1 MGSCCSS
8 RNQINNIFVNNLL
21 KNQNFQSDYNT
32 WKTLYQK
39 RSSISQSSYN
49 KSSSVF
55 ILNNEDIHIKYQ
67 FGNIIDKGFFGTVRI
82 VNPIEFPEL
91 KFACK
96 SINKSK
102 FSENKLILL
111 IREIETLSMVD
122 HPNIVKYIETYSDNH
137 YLHIIMELFTGGN
150 LLQKIEK
157 MKKFTEKYTR
167 KFIFKLS
174 SAISHCHSQGIVHRD
189 LKPENILFE
198 NKKTDSELKLIDF
211 GLSRKYY
218 SNEDLHSIVGSPYYV
233 APEVLNGN
241 YNEKCDVWS
250 IGVLTYTMLCGYPPF
265 NGSKKEEIF
274 QKIKYQNVSFEGK
287 KWVNI
292 SEDAKN
298 FIKSL
303 MQKKSIDRPS
313 SKEIFSFNWLNPSQN
328 ETQITINNHIFNIE
342 NQFQGFKKLTK
353 IVIDCFIMLIPE
365 KEKKELNE
373 AFNILDIEKTGVLT
387 MKEIEYGIE
396 KFNLNCNIENFEK
409 IAQKKYSNDSQK
421 KEKSVSYTN
430 FLEFLMNKK
439 KLINKENLRK
449 VFHILDFEHKNNLDS
464 KSFIKYYER
473 MGKKKSQ
480 DKINEIFTQIGL
492 KKDDKINFQIFY
504 ESIIGNLNLN

>member
-1 MGSCCSS
+1 
-8 RNQINNIFVNNLL
+8 
-21 KNQNFQSDYNT
+21 
-32 WKTLYQK
+32 
-39 RSSISQSSYN
+39 
-49 KSSSVF
+49 
-55 ILNNEDIHIKYQ
+55 
-67 FGNIIDKGFFGTVRI
+67 
-82 VNPIEFPEL
+82 
-91 KFACK
+91 
-96 SINKSK
+96 
-102 FSENKLILL
+102 
-111 IREIETLSMVD
+111 
-122 HPNIVKYIETYSDNH
+122 
-137 YLHIIMELFTGGN
+137 
-150 LLQKIEK
+150 
-157 MKKFTEKYTR
+157 
-167 KFIFKLS
+167 
-174 SAISHCHSQGIVHRD
+174 
-189 LKPENILFE
+189 
-198 NKKTDSELKLIDF
+198 
-211 GLSRKYY
+211 
-218 SNEDLHSIVGSPYYV
+218 
-233 APEVLNGN
+233 
-241 YNEKCDVWS
+241 
-250 IGVLTYTMLCGYPPF
+250 
-265 NGSKKEEIF
+265 
-274 QKIKYQNVSFEGK
+274 
-287 KWVNI
+287 
-292 SEDAKN
+292 
-298 FIKSL
+298 

-504 ESIIGNLNLN
+504 ESIIGNLNFN

>member
-21 KNQNFQSDYNT
+21 KNQNFQSDFYA
-32 WKTLYQK
+32 WKNLYQK

-55 ILNNEDIHIKYQ
+55 ILNNEDITSKYQ
-67 FGNIIDKGFFGTVRI
+67 FESILDKGFFGTVR
-82 VNPIEFPEL
+82 VVHPIEFPEL

-102 FSENKLILL
+102 FSDDKLVHL
-111 IREIETLSMVD
+111 IREIETLSIVD
-122 HPNIVKYIETYSDNH
+122 HPNIVKYKETYSDNN

-157 MKKFTEKYTR
+157 EKKFSEKYTR
-167 KFIFKLS
+167 KFIFKLT

-198 NKKTDSELKLIDF
+198 NKNKDAELKLIDF
-211 GLSRKYY
+211 GLSRKYF

-233 APEVLNGN
+233 APEVLKGN
-241 YNEKCDVWS
+241 YNEKCDIWS
-250 IGVLTYTMLCGYPPF
+250 IGILTYTMLCGYPPF

-274 QKIKYQNVSFEGK
+274 HKIKHKNVHFEGK
-287 KWVNI
+287 KWENI
-292 SEDAKN
+292 SDDAKN
-298 FIKSL
+298 FIRFL
-303 MQKKSIDRPS
+303 LQKNNEDRPNA
-313 SKEIFSFNWLNPSQN
+313 KDIFSFNWLNPSQN
-328 ETQITINNHIFNIE
+328 DTQITINNNIFN
-342 NQFQGFKKLTK
+342 NDDNFNGFKKLTK

-373 AFNILDIEKTGVLT
+373 VFNILDIEKTGVLT
-387 MKEIEYGIE
+387 IKEIEYGIE
-396 KFNLNCNIENFEK
+396 KFHLNCNLQNFEK
-409 IAQKKYSNDSQK
+409 IASKKYCPDSK
-421 KEKSVSYTN
+421 KNEKSISYTN

-439 KLINKENLRK
+439 KLINKENLLK
-449 VFHILDFEHKNNLDS
+449 IFHLLDFEQKGILDS

-473 MGKKKSQ
+473 MGKKTSPE
-480 DKINEIFTQIGL
+480 KINDIFQEIGL
-492 KKDDKINFQIFY
+492 NKDDQIDFETFY
-504 ESIIGNLNLN
+504 KCIIENIFF